1 MTPPFSIRDKVLE
14 KVAAGRKVYPCHT
27 NRASELGH
35 PCTRYL
41 YFARTAWQEKAL
53 PSPELQMIFDAGR
66 ELEDYALR
74 RIQEAGI
81 RVTEQQRPFEWKDL
95 QITGTVD
102 GMMAGVPLEIKH
114 LNQFTFAKVNTIQ
127 DMTAAPQIWL
137 RKYPVQLG
145 LYMLL
150 AKSEQGVLLLV
161 NKQSFDLKE
170 IWFNLDDILDLVETA
185 LKRAET
191 VNKAILDK
199 TLPDPMPFE
208 EECLE
213 CPFFVKCRPL
223 QERGEGFQLDD
234 SPELILALARYG
246 ETEAQIESSGIPDL
260 QTEAKKLKDKIR
272 AMTEGADTVLS
283 GNFVITG
290 KWQEKKGYEV
300 KPSKSWQIKIQ
311 KLPAPK

>member
-1 MTPPFSIRDKVLE
+1 MIREAVLE

-35 PCTRYL
+35 PCLRYL
-41 YFARTAWQEKAL
+41 YLCREAWQEKEL

-74 RIQEAGI
+74 RIQDAGI
-81 RVTEQQRPFEWKDL
+81 RITGQQRPFEWKDL

-102 GMMAGVPLEIKH
+102 AMIEGVPLEVKH
-114 LNQFTFAKVNTIQ
+114 INQFTFQKVNTIQ
-127 DMTAAPQIWL
+127 DMTGAPQIWL

-170 IWFNLDDILDLVETA
+170 IWFNLDSILDLIESA

-199 TLPDPMPFE
+199 VEPPCMPFE
-208 EECLE
+208 EGCLE
-213 CPFFVKCRPL
+213 CPFFIKCGPL
-223 QERGEGFQLDD
+223 QGRDGGVALDD
-234 SPELILALARYG
+234 SPELILALSRYHEIEG
-246 ETEAQIESSGIPDL
+246 QLEAGGVSDLES
-260 QTEAKKLKDKIR
+260 EAKKIKDKIT

-283 GNFVITG
+283 GPYVITG
-290 KWQEKKGYEV
+290 KWVERKGFEV

-311 KLPAPK
+311 KLPGGAK